1 MVKSNNFFLKTVEL
15 SWREHRQ
22 NVTPATRAS
31 SIAQRDV
38 WEIWRHRKLRILPEV
53 RIHSS
58 DTYFLWKQ
66 NSAISLYRLKSNAL
80 FWMHQQFLAWKKRR
94 NRAYQI
100 YSPGHFLNQMRKFIG
115 EGRYFVVWIRIAVEV
130 LCYKLLNK
138 RQFCIFVGE
147 TFVSNLQSIY
157 YLSCHYL

>member
-1 MVKSNNFFLKTVEL
+1 MAWTQTECNTG
-15 SWREHRQ
+15 H
-22 NVTPATRAS
+22 TR
-31 SIAQRDV
+31 IINRPRDV

-58 DTYFLWKQ
+58 DILPLETKFGHQSVSIEIECTIL
-66 NSAISLYRLKSNAL
+66 NASAISCL
-80 FWMHQQFLAWKKRR
+80 KKRR
-94 NRAYQI
+94 YRAYQI
-100 YSPGHFLNQMRKFIG
+100 YSPRHFLNQMRKFIG
-115 EGRYFVVWIRIAVEV
+115 EGRSFVVWIRIAVEV
-130 LCYKLLNK
+130 LCYKLLNT